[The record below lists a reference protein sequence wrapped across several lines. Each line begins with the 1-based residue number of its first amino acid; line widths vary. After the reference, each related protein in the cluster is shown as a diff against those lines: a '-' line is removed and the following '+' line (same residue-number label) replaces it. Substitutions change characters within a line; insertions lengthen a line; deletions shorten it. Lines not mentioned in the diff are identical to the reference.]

1 MLFFQLLSNPLFAVV
16 WVVAMLYAVTIHEF
30 SHALAAKLL
39 GDDTPVEQGRLT
51 LNPLSHIDGM
61 GLIMLLLVGFGWG
74 RPVEFNPLRLRGG
87 RVASALVGLAGPFS
101 NIASVAAL
109 SGITR
114 FLLSSGRYT
123 AENLMIQ
130 FFIFLVLLNLN
141 LFAFNLLPIPPLD
154 GSRIAAGVLPRPWD
168 REYLK
173 IEPYGFLI
181 VLVLYFTGALYAWVI
196 PGINLL
202 ASFLGIPKLY
212 L

>member
-154 GSRIAAGVLPRPWD
+154 GSHVLLAVLPD
-168 REYLK
+168 RLWK
-173 IEPYGFLI
+173 VKLWLLRRGPLLLI
-181 VLVLYFTGALYAWVI
+181 GLVLADSLTNGTLLGPLFHFLYRVAAS
-196 PGINLL
+196 L
-202 ASFLGIPKLY
+202 AG
-212 L
+212 

>member
-1 MLFFQLLSNPLFAVV
+1 MTWIVGIFVFLMSMTVHEASHGAV
-16 WVVAMLYAVTIHEF
+16 AFIRGDRT
-30 SHALAAKLL
+30 AK
-39 GDDTPVEQGRLT
+39 DMGRLT
-51 LNPLSHIDGM
+51 LNPLRHIDLFWTVLFPALLFVSTAGQFVIGM
-61 GLIMLLLVGFGWG
+61 AKPG
-74 RPVEFNPLRLRGG
+74 PVHFANLYHPKRDMIW
-87 RVASALVGLAGPFS
+87 VALAGPAA
-101 NIASVAAL
+101 NIIFAE
-109 SGITR
+109 
-114 FLLSSGRYT
+114 FLLWALHLTHLRVFLLGVYF
-123 AENLMIQ
+123 NLG
-130 FFIFLVLLNLN
+130 LAV
-141 LFAFNLLPIPPLD
+141 FNLLPIPPLD